1 MEEEKE
7 PYRKESYTTFIFCNI
22 MSMDE
27 QHVWFIP
34 DWWDVELEFQ
44 NLHEVAAYWSVLPLN
59 LHGLNMI
66 TDCYDKLAAFCAANN
81 QLIDV
86 PIEAPTP
93 KMKAPQVKVW
103 QIAQPWS

>member
-22 MSMDE
+22 MSMDD
-27 QHVWFIP
+27 QHIWFIP
-34 DWWDVELEFQ
+34 DWRDVELEFQ

-66 TDCYDKLAAFCAANN
+66 TDCYDKLAANN

-86 PIEAPTP
+86 PIEAPIP
-93 KMKAPQVKVW
+93 KMKAPQVRVR
-103 QIAQPWS
+103 QIAQPWT

>member
-22 MSMDE
+22 MSMDD
-27 QHVWFIP
+27 QHIWFIP

-44 NLHEVAAYWSVLPLN
+44 NLHEVASYWGVLPAN
-59 LHGLNMI
+59 LHGLNSI
-66 TDCYDKLAAFCAANN
+66 TDSIDKLTAFCVANN

-86 PIEAPTP
+86 QFEAPLP
-93 KMKAPQVKVW
+93 KQKVPEIKTW
-103 QIAQPWS
+103 